1 MDNKSFGMTEGGLQA
16 ALRIKKNYH
25 DGDPVCMPGQT
36 DRILLPE
43 YLLNNGL
50 DLSDMEDP
58 LPLAMLAT
66 RDPEAPMAIAAT
78 TRLSPL
84 GRNNKLISG
93 VVQVVGE
100 TSKHPLVRECVS
112 LITDSAFDPDA
123 ISRIRRHAN
132 EFIIHTRQQY
142 TLALRENLRGL
153 MEGSVAPREFV
164 LEFFELTEAGNL
176 RNDIRKRLVLS
187 LLLSEN
193 VRPSVKFLMLENFHR
208 MPKPV
213 RIAILTAV
221 LNAEPSHHIDLVKE
235 EIRWIVAQERLVPDL
250 VQQAQT

>member
-1 MDNKSFGMTEGGLQA
+1 MDDKSLGVTQEGLQA
-16 ALRIKKNYH
+16 ALRIKRNYQ
-25 DGDPVCMPGQT
+25 DGDPVCMPGED

-43 YLLNNGL
+43 YLLNSGL
-50 DLSDMEDP
+50 DLSSIEDP

-66 RDPEAPMAIAAT
+66 RDPEAPMSIAAT

-84 GRNNKLISG
+84 GRTSKLVSG
-93 VVQVVGE
+93 VIQVVGE

-112 LITDSAFDPDA
+112 LVTESDFDPNA

-132 EFIIHTRQQY
+132 EFIVRSRQQY
-142 TLALRENLRGL
+142 TLALRENLRNL
-153 MEGSVAPREFV
+153 MDGAIAPREFV

-213 RIAILTAV
+213 RISILAAV

-235 EIRWIVAQERLVPDL
+235 EIRWIVAQERLVPDSL
-250 VQQAQT
+250 

>member
-1 MDNKSFGMTEGGLQA
+1 MDDKSLGVTQAGLQA

-25 DGDPVCMPGQT
+25 DGDPVCMPGEN

-50 DLSDMEDP
+50 DLSAMEDP

-66 RDPEAPMAIAAT
+66 RDPEAPMSIAAI

-84 GRNNKLISG
+84 GRTNKLVSG
-93 VVQVVGE
+93 VIQVVGE

-112 LITDSAFDPDA
+112 LVTESAFDPDA

-132 EFIIHTRQQY
+132 EFIVRTRQQF
-142 TLALRENLRGL
+142 TMALRENLRGL
-153 MEGSVAPREFV
+153 MDGTIAPREFV

-213 RIAILTAV
+213 RVAILASV
-221 LNAEPSHHIDLVKE
+221 LNAESSHHIDMVKE
-235 EIRWIVAQERLVPDL
+235 EIRWIVAQERLVPDP
-250 VQQAQT
+250 A

>member
-1 MDNKSFGMTEGGLQA
+1 MDGKVLGVTQEGLQA

-25 DGDPVCMPGQT
+25 DGEPVCMPGET

-50 DLSDMEDP
+50 DLSAMEDP

-84 GRNNKLISG
+84 GRTNKLISG
-93 VVQVVGE
+93 VIQVVGE
-100 TSKHPLVRECVS
+100 SSKHPLVRECVS
-112 LITDSAFDPDA
+112 LITESAFDPDA

-132 EFIIHTRQQY
+132 EFIARTRQHF
-142 TLALRENLRGL
+142 TVALRENLRGL
-153 MEGSVAPREFV
+153 MDGTIAPREFV
-164 LEFFELTEAGNL
+164 REFFELTEAGNL

-193 VRPSVKFLMLENFHR
+193 VRPSVKFLVLENFHR
-208 MPKPV
+208 MPNAV
-213 RIAILTAV
+213 RVAILAAV
-221 LNAEPSHHIDLVKE
+221 LNAEPSHHIDMVKE
-235 EIRWIVAQERLVPDL
+235 EIRWIVAQEPLISGP
-250 VQQAQT
+250 TI

>member
-1 MDNKSFGMTEGGLQA
+1 MNDKSLGVTQAGLQA

-25 DGDPVCMPGQT
+25 DGDPVCMPGEN

-50 DLSDMEDP
+50 NLSAMEDP

-66 RDPEAPMAIAAT
+66 RDPEAPMSIAAI

-84 GRNNKLISG
+84 GRTNKLVSG
-93 VVQVVGE
+93 VIQVVGE

-112 LITDSAFDPDA
+112 LVTESAFDPDA
-123 ISRIRRHAN
+123 ISRIRRHAS
-132 EFIIHTRQQY
+132 EFIVRTRQQF
-142 TLALRENLRGL
+142 TIALRENLRGL
-153 MEGSVAPREFV
+153 MDGTIAPREFV

-213 RIAILTAV
+213 RVAILAAV
-221 LNAEPSHHIDLVKE
+221 LNAEPSHHIDMVKE
-235 EIRWIVAQERLVPDL
+235 EIRWIVAQERLIPDQ
-250 VQQAQT
+250 V

>member
-1 MDNKSFGMTEGGLQA
+1 MGDNTVGVTQEGLQT
-16 ALRIKKNYH
+16 ALQIKKNYSE
-25 DGDPVCMPGQT
+25 GEPVCMPGEQ

-50 DLSDMEDP
+50 DLSTMEDP

-84 GRNNKLISG
+84 ARKSKLVSG

-112 LITDSAFDPDA
+112 LVTESAFDPDA

-132 EFIIHTRQQY
+132 EFIIRTRQQY
-142 TLALRENLRGL
+142 TLALRQNLRAL
-153 MEGSVAPREFV
+153 MDGSIAPREFV

-221 LNAEPSHHIDLVKE
+221 LNAEPSHHIDMVKE
-235 EIRWIVAQERLVPDL
+235 EIRWIVAQERLIPD
-250 VQQAQT
+250 QA